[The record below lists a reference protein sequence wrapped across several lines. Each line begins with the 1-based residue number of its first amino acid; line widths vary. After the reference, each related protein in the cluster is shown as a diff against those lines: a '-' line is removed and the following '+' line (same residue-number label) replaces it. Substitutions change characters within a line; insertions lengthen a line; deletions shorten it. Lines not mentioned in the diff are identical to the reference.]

1 MAKTRRNS
9 PVKKPI
15 KVEKFDIDN
24 LVSYKYQW
32 IVFSLIVFVLML
44 ILFAP
49 VFFGGKIFQAGDI
62 ITIRS
67 MRPYTEQDKST
78 FTLWNPYLFCGMP
91 AYATSIANRW
101 FDLISLVYS
110 KIKIIY
116 NLPFSNSYAI
126 HTFNLLLLGLMT
138 FLLMRHFKLSFGV
151 SLFSGIAAA
160 FSTGIVVYFYIGHLT
175 KLVSLP
181 MFPLIL
187 LMLLKLQERI
197 KLIDILILVIA
208 MHILV
213 VAWHIQIIFYVLFA
227 ILIYYI
233 YYFLRAF
240 RLKDKLL
247 QSHLIKSV
255 GILIVAGIIAGL
267 ISFDTYAQLFQYNKY
282 STRGSKSIVEQQ
294 SKTSETSESDF
305 YQYATNWS
313 FSPGEV
319 LTFVV
324 PSFYGFGHSTYDGPL
339 TQNQPYLVNTY
350 FGQMPFVD
358 VAMYMG
364 VVVFFL
370 GLFSI
375 YANWK
380 MPFIRYLTIVTGIA
394 LLISFGR
401 TFPLLYD
408 LMYNYFPLFNK
419 FRVPSM
425 ILVLVQMSFPI
436 LAGFGLMKIISLR
449 NEPDQRLTK
458 LIKNLAYIFTVLFA
472 LALLFNSGLSD
483 WFIGRVQDSG
493 ETGQRLKPLYDYM
506 SSMFIG
512 DTLIAFAL
520 SALTFWISY
529 AYINGKT
536 TKNVLYGVLILFVV
550 FDLFRIDS
558 RGKSLLPLS
567 GSSEGTIYVD
577 KSQIDDLF
585 NQPDYITA
593 IKNQNDKSPYRII
606 NIKQDGSLGSVSQS
620 SNYNAYFFEQDFY
633 GYSAIKPRTYQDYMD
648 VVGYANPTLWRML
661 NVKYIITDQKMPE
674 SDFKEIYSGNK
685 TYVYDYLDAL
695 PRAYLVDSVAVD
707 NPLDILKMV
716 KNNEFDPQKVAFVK
730 DENLKVDKPGPSAHA
745 DITDYKD
752 EYISINVDATG
763 NNFLFLGGT
772 YYPHGWKAYIDG
784 KQTKIYDTNHGFRG
798 IVVPKGN
805 HKVEFIYS
813 PMVFYVGKYLSLIL
827 SSLVFLGIIIFFVFK
842 REPEKQV

>member
-1 MAKTRRNS
+1 MPKSRINTAARK
-9 PVKKPI
+9 PV

-24 LVSYKYQW
+24 LIPYKYQW

-49 VFFGGKIFQAGDI
+49 VFFGGKIFQSGDI

-67 MRPYTEQDKST
+67 MRPYTEQNKGT

-91 AYATSIANRW
+91 AYANAIANRW

-110 KIKIIY
+110 KIKLIY
-116 NLPFSNSYAI
+116 NLPFSNSYAV

-138 FLLMRHFKLSFGV
+138 FLLMRHFKVNFGV

-160 FSTGIVVYFYIGHLT
+160 FTTGIVVFFYIGHIT
-175 KLVSLP
+175 KLASVP

-197 KLIDILILVIA
+197 KFLDILILVVA

-213 VAWHIQIIFYVLFA
+213 VSWHVQIIFYILFA

-233 YYFLRAF
+233 YYFLRAI
-240 RLKDKLL
+240 RLKDKIL
-247 QSHLIKSV
+247 QSHLIKSA
-255 GILIVAGIIAGL
+255 GILIAAGVIAGL

-282 STRGSKSIVEQQ
+282 STRGAKSIVEQQ
-294 SKTSETSESDF
+294 SNKSETSSSEF

-319 LTFVV
+319 STFIV
-324 PSFYGFGHSTYDGPL
+324 PSFYGFGNSTYNGPL
-339 TQNQPYLVNTY
+339 SQNQPVDVNTY

-364 VVVFFL
+364 VIIFFL

-375 YANWK
+375 YVNWK
-380 MPFIRYLTIVTGIA
+380 MPLIRYLTIVSGIA

-401 TFPLLYD
+401 TFPALYD
-408 LMYNYFPLFNK
+408 LMFNYFPLFDK

-436 LAGFGLMKIISLR
+436 LAGFGVMKIISLR
-449 NEPDQRLTK
+449 NEPDLKLTK
-458 LIKNLAYIFTVLFA
+458 LIKNLAYIFSGIFVVV
-472 LALLFNSGLSD
+472 LLFSSGLSD
-483 WFIGRVQDSG
+483 WFIERVQEAG
-493 ETGQRLKPLYDYM
+493 QTGQRLKPLYDYM

-512 DTLIAFAL
+512 DALIAFAL
-520 SALTFWISY
+520 TALTFWISY
-529 AYINGKT
+529 AYINGKI
-536 TKNVLYGVLILFVV
+536 TKNIFYVAIILFVV
-550 FDLFRIDS
+550 FDLFRIDA
-558 RGKSLLPLS
+558 RGTKY
-567 GSSEGTIYVD
+567 ID
-577 KSQIDDLF
+577 KSQIDNLF
-585 NQPDYITA
+585 QQPDYITA
-593 IKNQNDKSPYRII
+593 IKNQNNQSPYRLL

-620 SNYNAYFFEQDFY
+620 SNYNAYFLQQDFY

-674 SDFKEIYSGNK
+674 SDFKEIFAGNK
-685 TYVYDYLDAL
+685 TFVYDYLDAL
-695 PRAYLVDSVAVD
+695 PRAYLVDSVAVEK
-707 NPLDILKMV
+707 PLDVLNMV
-716 KNNEFDPQKVAFVK
+716 KDNQFDPKKVAFVQ
-730 DENLKVDKPGPSAHA
+730 DQNLKVDKPSPSANA
-745 DITDYKD
+745 DITEYKD
-752 EYISINVDATG
+752 EYISINVNASG

-772 YYPHGWKAYIDG
+772 YYPHGWKAYVDG
-784 KQTKIYDTNHGFRG
+784 KETQIYDTNHGFRG

-813 PMVFYVGKYLSLIL
+813 PAAFYIGKYLSLIL
-827 SSLVFLGIIIFFVFK
+827 SSLVLIGIIIFFVFK
-842 REPEKQV
+842 KEPKAQNSLAA